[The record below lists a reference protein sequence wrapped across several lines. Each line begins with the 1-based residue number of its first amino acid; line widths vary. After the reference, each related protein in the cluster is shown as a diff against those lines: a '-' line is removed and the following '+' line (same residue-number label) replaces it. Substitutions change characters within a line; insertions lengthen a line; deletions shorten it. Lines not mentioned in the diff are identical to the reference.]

1 MGTCV
6 RDLREAQLQ
15 WATKACLP
23 RVDAPAGQPRS
34 YYLRDYSLNL
44 LEPLSPDT
52 TLQFNAADG
61 NELTHGGKRPAKM
74 AALHSSSAL
83 ACNFFHYWH
92 SRDLVALV
100 LDACGLPVDGVTRF
114 ALETK
119 LPIDAR
125 FKYAPNLDACVTY
138 AREEPV
144 ALAGIECKFCEPFA
158 GRRTSLSAKYLDQ
171 ALTPLWKDRPA
182 LLALA
187 ERCIGQ
193 GSEYVRLDVPQL
205 LKHLLGLRKQSLG
218 RPTHLLYLY
227 FDHSGPAAAQHRD
240 EIQRFATVAG
250 VDGVGF
256 SALSYQ
262 AVMTRLAPHR
272 ATHPL
277 WFEYMTAR
285 YFAEDGGC

>member
-6 RDLREAQLQ
+6 RDLREAQLR

-52 TLQFNAADG
+52 QRRFEAADG
-61 NELTHGGKRPAKM
+61 NELAHDGKRPAKM

-83 ACNFFHYWH
+83 ACNFFHYWQ
-92 SRDLVALV
+92 SRDLVGLV
-100 LDACGLPVDGVTRF
+100 LDACGLPVEGITRF

-119 LPIDAR
+119 LPIDTR
-125 FKYAPNLDACVTY
+125 FKYPPNLDACVTY
-138 AREEPV
+138 ANESTV
-144 ALAGIECKFCEPFA
+144 ALSGIECKFCEPFA
-158 GRRTSLSAKYLDQ
+158 GKRTTLSAKYLDH
-171 ALTPLWKDRPA
+171 ALTPLWKERPA

-187 ERCIGQ
+187 ETCTGQ
-193 GSEYVRLDVPQL
+193 DSGYVHLDVPQL

-227 FDHSGPAAAQHRD
+227 FDHKGPAATRHRD
-240 EIQRFATVAG
+240 EIQRFTSVTRA
-250 VDGVGF
+250 DDVGF

-262 AVMTRLAPHR
+262 AVMAQLAPHR

-277 WFEYMTAR
+277 WFQYMTAR
-285 YFAEDGGC
+285 YFAEDGGG